1 MVAEGCL
8 IPSQPSTKVN
18 FQLTTVGNHPR
29 QPTAAQ
35 QFDYL
40 CTLLV
45 RFGDKSRNELGRHG
59 LQLIKSISTMHDIRM
74 KAHSEFIGK
83 SSATASTPTG
93 NYNQPTETFAESTQS
108 TTAAVSAAAATH
120 QPMSTVRYTTNQGS
134 SRRGIAPTG
143 AANPDATIILWTDK
157 PTAQIAEST
166 EMATVIA
173 VVKANRTQTRSS
185 NPSHP
190 TKPAVAADCG
200 ADNFRRLPT
209 GSLLT
214 AALYIQRDVAG
225 EVQELPQWI
234 CECQSSQTPVKPDAS
249 QARCQLSRMP
259 DEPDANEAR
268 CQSSQMP
275 VKPDASQARC
285 QSNQNAAVPD
295 AAEPDA
301 AEPDAAETDSIEP
314 DAPEPD
320 VAEPDAAVPDA
331 TVPECNVLKHD
342 GGCNGCSR
350 NCDADNHGSLDNR
363 TLDGYLC
370 DGGANSDGL
379 LVNAQLLN
387 IQPGGQLPCDR
398 SLKNASAVGSG
409 NHLTMEIN
417 MAQRVINQQGELVE
431 AGLHGSNVLRHR
443 HARGRRRRSSCFRR
457 LRRNTQKRRRA
468 LGASS
473 THQHV
478 QSTHATCR
486 WPILS
491 RGSGIRILSRGS
503 GIRIQL

>member
-18 FQLTTVGNHPR
+18 FHLTTVGNHPR

-120 QPMSTVRYTTNQGS
+120 QPMSTVRYTTNKGS

-275 VKPDASQARC
+275 VKPDASRTKTPLC
-285 QSNQNAAVPD
+285 QTPLSQTPLSQTPLRQIPLSQTPLSQTSLCQTPLCQNATYSSTTVGAMVAHAIVTQTITARSITGRLMAICVM
-295 AAEPDA
+295 AARTA
-301 AEPDAAETDSIEP
+301 TD
-314 DAPEPD
+314 
-320 VAEPDAAVPDA
+320 
-331 TVPECNVLKHD
+331 
-342 GGCNGCSR
+342 CSSMR
-350 NCDADNHGSLDNR
+350 NCSISNR
-363 TLDGYLC
+363 
-370 DGGANSDGL
+370 GGN
-379 LVNAQLLN
+379 
-387 IQPGGQLPCDR
+387 C
-398 SLKNASAVGSG
+398 
-409 NHLTMEIN
+409 
-417 MAQRVINQQGELVE
+417 
-431 AGLHGSNVLRHR
+431 
-443 HARGRRRRSSCFRR
+443 
-457 LRRNTQKRRRA
+457 
-468 LGASS
+468 
-473 THQHV
+473 
-478 QSTHATCR
+478 HATDH
-486 WPILS
+486 
-491 RGSGIRILSRGS
+491 
-503 GIRIQL
+503 